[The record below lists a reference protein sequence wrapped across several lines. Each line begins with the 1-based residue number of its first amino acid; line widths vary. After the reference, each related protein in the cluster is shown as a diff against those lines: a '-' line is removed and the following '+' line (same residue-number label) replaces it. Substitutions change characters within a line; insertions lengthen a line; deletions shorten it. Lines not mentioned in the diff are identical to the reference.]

1 MTSIT
6 LSVGGRV
13 LTLTDADVRAA
24 VEHLSPQPPHTHV
37 VAIDETVF
45 PVKQAFSAA
54 TGLDLLDFNTN
65 QARSTLKRLGFDVRR
80 IGGDQK

>member
-6 LSVGGRV
+6 FSAGGRQ
-13 LTLTDADVRAA
+13 LTLSDSDVRDA
-24 VEHLSPQPPHTHV
+24 VKHLSPQPPHTHV
-37 VAIDETVF
+37 VKIGETVF

-65 QARSTLKRLGFDVRR
+65 QARSTLRRLGFDVRR
-80 IGGDQK
+80 VGGDK